1 MIKQYREVLEKWGYS
16 RGRPFIDYVV
26 KKLEENWS
34 NKCIF
39 IVEAPTGYGKTT
51 ISGTIALQSFKVVV
65 AFPLRSLLEQQYL
78 RFMRI
83 IDRDLLGKRYMHN
96 PESRYLIKPVTLTTI
111 DTFSLT
117 LFGISPEDIDK
128 VVKYWSG
135 TCGGSLGHYLFSWA
149 STMLSDIVLDEVHLL
164 ADSTKSINFLIALLK
179 IVLDND
185 QRVVLMSATIPKVLE
200 ALIME
205 YLGEKTFNEK
215 ALIIRFSKDM
225 DDEFTRERTFKN
237 YKISVLKVNEDEKYR
252 RIKSLIMEN
261 MNRYSR
267 IITVFN
273 TVADAVKFYDEI
285 KDLEN
290 YFDKIVLIH
299 SRFCEKDRRDKINEI
314 NEINEKLRRS
324 CNCLEHLRM
333 NRHIASNLEDIRY
346 IIVTTQV
353 IEAGIDISSNLLVTE
368 LAPANTLIQR
378 FGRFLRYDYERE
390 GLIYVWYEAERDGNL
405 KRNRNLYRVY
415 DWDLTNRT
423 LKYLLEY
430 SNKLNIHVPETIDD
444 SSIGYNDMLNKIYTY
459 SDFKIRM
466 KDIEELIR
474 ILLSLEEESLKALD
488 VFINL
493 EGSFVRDEFQIP
505 VIPWKLLS
513 ECFNS
518 NRVLDEE
525 KLLEYIL
532 PISID
537 YFNSLRKRKNV
548 KGYIASKKQAEGNDE
563 ELKLFIDL
571 KSNIPGESRKL
582 LKFMMK
588 ESIISFIIDTEYDRN
603 RGLILY
609 GGYE

>member
-1 MIKQYREVLEKWGYS
+1 
-16 RGRPFIDYVV
+16 
-26 KKLEENWS
+26 
-34 NKCIF
+34 
-39 IVEAPTGYGKTT
+39 
-51 ISGTIALQSFKVVV
+51 
-65 AFPLRSLLEQQYL
+65 
-78 RFMRI
+78 
-83 IDRDLLGKRYMHN
+83 
-96 PESRYLIKPVTLTTI
+96 
-111 DTFSLT
+111 
-117 LFGISPEDIDK
+117 
-128 VVKYWSG
+128 
-135 TCGGSLGHYLFSWA
+135 
-149 STMLSDIVLDEVHLL
+149 
-164 ADSTKSINFLIALLK
+164 
-179 IVLDND
+179 
-185 QRVVLMSATIPKVLE
+185 MSATIPKVLE